1 MNPFAA
7 LDSRIRGF
15 RVIDMMALTV
25 LVVLVLVVYTA
36 KTHAGG
42 TRADIDRVEQQI
54 SDEQSRIRLLNAEV
68 ASEEQPERLT
78 DLSGRLLNLA
88 PIAPEHDISPD
99 QLADVAGKPA
109 VTLATAPTLPATT
122 SSASPTPA
130 EAMPVQGGR

>member
-54 SDEQSRIRLLNAEV
+54 ADEQSRIRLLNAEV

-99 QLADVAGKPA
+99 QLADVVRKPA
-109 VTLATAPTLPATT
+109 ATPAPTSTPA
-122 SSASPTPA
+122 STPA
-130 EAMPVQGGR
+130 EAMPVQGAR